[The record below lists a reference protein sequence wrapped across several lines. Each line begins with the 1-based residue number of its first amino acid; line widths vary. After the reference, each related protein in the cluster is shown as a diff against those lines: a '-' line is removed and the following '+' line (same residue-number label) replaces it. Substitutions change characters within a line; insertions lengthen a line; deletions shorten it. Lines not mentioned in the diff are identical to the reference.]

1 MNLAYR
7 FPIIYWNT
15 ACLIVDSGGI
25 IEAPDDNEESDDKK
39 KAKKTTAFGK
49 IATAIG
55 KMQARGVTIAPPDIN
70 NASYSFTP
78 NEENNIIY
86 YGLSGIVKIG
96 RGVINNILM
105 NRPYT
110 SWKDFLSKVKVNKA
124 QMVNLIKSGAFDSLG
139 DRMEIMKEYIS
150 SICGKK
156 SRLTL
161 QNLGGLISYGLVPEK
176 YDFEVRVYN
185 FNKYLK
191 KNKYDKYYI
200 LDDIAYSFFEKN
212 YDVDLLEEVDGKT
225 CILQTKWD
233 FLYQKSM
240 DVLRNWLSKCK
251 EKKLEEYNNIL
262 EKESWDK
269 YCEGN
274 LSKWEMD
281 SVSFYSHDHELK
293 GFKANLYGVKDF
305 ERLPKE
311 PRVETYIYIKDKKI
325 PLFQIDRIAG
335 TVLDKDKT
343 KNIITL
349 LTPSGVVPVKLFGPV
364 FTNYDKQISEKGAN
378 GKKSVLEKSW
388 FTRGN
393 KLIFTG
399 IRRGESFF
407 AKKYKKTP
415 YHLCEKIEEIYDD
428 GTVSLLSNRY
438 GEIEE

>member
-1 MNLAYR
+1 M
-7 FPIIYWNT
+7 
-15 ACLIVDSGGI
+15 DSGGI
-25 IEAPDDNEESDDKK
+25 IEAPEDNEESEDKK

-55 KMQARGVTIAPPDIN
+55 KMQANGVTVAPPDIN

-86 YGLSGIVKIG
+86 YGLSGIVRIG
-96 RGVINNILM
+96 GEVINNILM

-110 SWKDFLSKVKVNKA
+110 SWKDFLSKVKVNKT
-124 QMVNLIKSGAFDSLG
+124 QMVNLIKSGAFDSFG
-139 DRMEIMKEYIS
+139 DRVEIMKEYNS
-150 SICGKK
+150 SISGKK

-161 QNLGGLISYGLVPEK
+161 QNLGGLISYGLVPKE

-191 KNKYDKYYI
+191 KNKYDKYYV
-200 LDDIAYSFFEKN
+200 LDSIAYGFFEKN
-212 YDVDLLEEVDGKT
+212 YDVDILEEVDGKT
-225 CILQTKWD
+225 CILQSRWD
-233 FLYQKSM
+233 NLYQKSM

-251 EKKLEEYNNIL
+251 EQKLEEYNNIL

-293 GFKANLYGVKDF
+293 RFRGDLYGVKDF
-305 ERLPKE
+305 EKLPKE
-311 PRVETYIYIKDKKI
+311 PRVETHIYIKDKKI
-325 PLFQIDRIAG
+325 PIFQIDRIAG
-335 TVLDKDKT
+335 TVLDKDKA

-349 LTPSGVVPVKLFGPV
+349 LTPSGVVQVKLFGPV
-364 FTNYDKQISEKGAN
+364 FTNYDKQISEKGAD

-428 GTVSLLSNRY
+428 GTVSLVSSRY
-438 GEIEE
+438 GEEEE